1 MSPGNFR
8 IGDVQINQFGSN
20 SIGQQIM
27 NARSASDPLDRLPDE
42 AMSEFIR
49 AVAQSLSTLALSHAE
64 FDKVQRT
71 LDEIRCEAASARPQR
86 RRLRQL
92 ATTLRG
98 VLTEAS
104 GHAIGGGLLSVLTG
118 VWHP

>member
-1 MSPGNFR
+1 MSPGDFR
-8 IGDVQINQFGSN
+8 IGEVQINQYGSH
-20 SIGQQIM
+20 SVGQQIV
-27 NARSASDPLDRLPDE
+27 NASSGPDPLDRLPDD

-49 AVAQSLSTLALSHAE
+49 RVAQSLSDLELSRAE
-64 FDKVQRT
+64 LDEAQRT
-71 LDEIRCEAASARPQR
+71 LDEIRREAAAAQPEH

-104 GHAIGGGLLSVLTG
+104 GHAIGGGLLGMLTG

>member
-1 MSPGNFR
+1 MSTGDFR
-8 IGDVQINQFGSN
+8 IGEVQINQFGRHSV
-20 SIGQQIM
+20 GQQIV
-27 NARSASDPLDRLPDE
+27 NASSEFDPLDRLPDDT
-42 AMSEFIR
+42 MSEFIR
-49 AVAQSLSTLALSHAE
+49 AVAQSLSALALSRTELDEA
-64 FDKVQRT
+64 QRT
-71 LDEIRCEAASARPQR
+71 LDEIRREAASAQPEH

-104 GHAIGGGLLSVLTG
+104 GHAIGGGLLGVLTG